1 MKRMYIYILIIVCLF
16 SGTSC
21 SLNGNEDEVEPE
33 KDLKTLYFENY
44 HLCES
49 IFDNLSVSM
58 NFILSTDETAKNELL
73 IYLGNEKVPFK
84 YVVYSY
90 YVFEG
95 EELKQPYL
103 YELESV
109 EKAREIC
116 IYYNH
121 YYRDPSLPRMLY
133 KNNIIYFE
141 GRISSIIL
149 GEYDKNIVDN
159 NIISLNK
166 ETLIAHI
173 SKSNIVTIPDVKE
186 IGYNCFELN
195 YYLTHVITNN
205 NLEKIGRDAFYS
217 CFSLSKVELNDKLT
231 YIGSFAF
238 YYNYNLSY
246 IVIPKSVEYIGYNAF
261 SDTIVYCEAES
272 KPEGWDDEFYTLN
285 AKVYYAGE
293 WEYDYHGV
301 PKPIKKI

>member
-1 MKRMYIYILIIVCLF
+1 MKRIYIYILIIVCLF

-21 SLNGNEDEVEPE
+21 SPIGNEDEIEPE

-49 IFDNLSVSM
+49 IFDNLGVSM
-58 NFILSTDETAKNELL
+58 NFILSSDETAKNELS
-73 IYLGNEKVPFK
+73 IYFRNEEIPFK
-84 YVVYSY
+84 YVVYLYFVS
-90 YVFEG
+90 EG
-95 EELKQPYL
+95 EETKIPYL

-116 IYYNH
+116 IYYND
-121 YYRDPSLPRMLY
+121 YRDSSSSKMLY
-133 KNNIIYFE
+133 KNNIIYYE
-141 GRISSIIL
+141 NRISSIIL

-159 NIISLNK
+159 NILSLNN

-186 IGYNCFELN
+186 IGANCFEFN

-205 NLEKIGRDAFYS
+205 NLEKIGPDAFAS

-231 YIGSFAF
+231 YIGSCAF
-238 YYNYNLSY
+238 CYDENLSY
-246 IVIPKSVEYIGYNAF
+246 IVIPKSVEYIGRFAF
-261 SDTIVYCEAES
+261 SHTIVYCEAES

-293 WEYDYHGV
+293 WEYDYYGV

>member
-1 MKRMYIYILIIVCLF
+1 MKRIYIYILIIVCLF

-21 SLNGNEDEVEPE
+21 SLIGNEDEIEPE

-49 IFDNLSVSM
+49 IFDNLDIRM
-58 NFILSTDETAKNELL
+58 DFILSSDETAKNELF
-73 IYLGNEKVPFK
+73 IYLGNEKIPFK
-84 YVVYSY
+84 YMVYLY

-95 EELKQPYL
+95 EELEIPYL
-103 YELESV
+103 YELESA

-116 IYYNH
+116 TYYND
-121 YYRDPSLPRMLY
+121 YRDSSLPKMLY
-133 KNNIIYFE
+133 KNNIIYYE
-141 GRISSIIL
+141 NRISSIIL

-159 NIISLNK
+159 NILSLNN

-186 IGYNCFELN
+186 IGANCFELN

-205 NLEKIGRDAFYS
+205 NLEKIGPAAFGN

-231 YIGSFAF
+231 YIGSCAF
-238 YYNYNLSY
+238 CYDENLSY

-261 SDTIVYCEAES
+261 SHTIVYCEAES

-293 WEYDYHGV
+293 WEYDYDGV

>member
-1 MKRMYIYILIIVCLF
+1 MKRIYIYILIIVCLF

-21 SLNGNEDEVEPE
+21 SLIGNEDEIEPE

-44 HLCES
+44 QLCES
-49 IFDNLSVSM
+49 IYDNLGVKM
-58 NFILSTDETAKNELL
+58 NCILSSHETAKNELC
-73 IYLGNEKVPFK
+73 IYLRNEEIPFK
-84 YVVYSY
+84 YVVYLY
-90 YVFEG
+90 YVIEG
-95 EELKQPYL
+95 EELEQPYL

-109 EKAREIC
+109 EKARELC
-116 IYYNH
+116 IYYNDN
-121 YYRDPSLPRMLY
+121 RDSISPKMLY
-133 KNNIIYFE
+133 KNNIIYYE
-141 GRISSIIL
+141 NRISSIIL

-159 NIISLNK
+159 NIFSLNK
-166 ETLIAHI
+166 KTLIAHI
-173 SKSNIVTIPDVKE
+173 PESNIVTIPDVKE
-186 IGYNCFELN
+186 IGDSCFELN

-205 NLEKIGRDAFYS
+205 NLEKIGRYAFVN

-231 YIGSFAF
+231 YIGPLAF
-238 YYNYNLSY
+238 CFNYNLTY
-246 IVIPKSVEYIGYNAF
+246 IVIPKSVEYIGRFAF

-272 KPEGWDDEFYTLN
+272 KPEGWDDVFYTLN

>member
-1 MKRMYIYILIIVCLF
+1 MKRIYIYILIIVCLF

-21 SLNGNEDEVEPE
+21 NLIGNEDEIEPE

-44 HLCES
+44 QLCES
-49 IFDNLSVSM
+49 IYDNLGIKM
-58 NFILSTDETAKNELL
+58 NCILSTDETAKNELS
-73 IYLGNEKVPFK
+73 IYFRNEEIPFK
-84 YVVYSY
+84 YVVYLY
-90 YVFEG
+90 CVFEG
-95 EELKQPYL
+95 EELEQPYL

-109 EKAREIC
+109 QKAREIC
-116 IYYNH
+116 IYYND
-121 YYRDPSLPRMLY
+121 YRDPSSPKMLY
-133 KNNIIYFE
+133 KNNIVYYE
-141 GRISSIIL
+141 NRISSIIL

-173 SKSNIVTIPDVKE
+173 PESNIVTIPDVKE
-186 IGYNCFELN
+186 IGDSCFQLN

-205 NLEKIGRDAFYS
+205 NLEKIGSYALYS
-217 CFSLSKVELNDKLT
+217 CFSLSKIELNDKLS

-238 YYNYNLSY
+238 CFNDNLSY
-246 IVIPKSVEYIGYNAF
+246 IVIPKSVEYIGCYAF

-293 WEYDYHGV
+293 WEYDYYGV
-301 PKPIKKI
+301 PRPIKKI